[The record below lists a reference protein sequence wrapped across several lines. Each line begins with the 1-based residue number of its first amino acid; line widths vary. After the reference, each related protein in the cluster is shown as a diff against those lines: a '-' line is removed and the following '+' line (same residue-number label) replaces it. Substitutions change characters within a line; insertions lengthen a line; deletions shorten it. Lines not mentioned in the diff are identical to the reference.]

1 MIRIFMSG
9 PSGTG
14 KSILAKRIAKKL
26 NILYISNRPN
36 YTLEAQKTE
45 SGQLA
50 ASLQRFQII
59 ADAIYLNQSFIC
71 DRSPIDSILY
81 DINYGFKNHK
91 YLKDIAYNLYE
102 QANFIINI
110 IPDRE
115 IYPIENDGVR
125 DVKNDDNLNK
135 LFEKYTKFLEYK
147 YPGIK
152 TITLKQDYFN
162 RMERKIIN
170 FIRG

>member
-1 MIRIFMSG
+1 MSG

-14 KSILAKRIAKKL
+14 KSILAKRIAKNL
-26 NILYISNRPN
+26 NILYIPNRPN
-36 YTLEAQKTE
+36 YSLKAQKTE

-81 DINYGFKNHK
+81 DINYGFKNNK
-91 YLKDIAYNLYE
+91 FLKNIAYNLYE
-102 QANFIINI
+102 KADYIINI
-110 IPDRE
+110 IPDR
-115 IYPIENDGVR
+115 INYSIKNDGIR
-125 DVKNDDNLNK
+125 DVNNDNNLNE
-135 LFEKYTKFLEYK
+135 LFIKYTKFLKFK
-147 YPGIK
+147 YPKIN
-152 TITLKQDYFN
+152 TLTLKQDDFYK
-162 RMERKIIN
+162 MEKEIIN